1 MDNQFNSLLHQGDI
15 DKALSLMTTN
25 SERTAEALREYNPA
39 SHAINKR
46 HDKPIYDKNGN
57 LKRWVKRWKLPIDYP
72 RYINEIALVFIYGRP
87 VVWRQ
92 LSTGT
97 DEAFGHFSRLIQ
109 RLHFNAKIRECKRL
123 AGAETQ
129 AALLFHPYRNKQGK
143 ADCRLRVLAKSKGDD
158 IYVAWDHFGCIN
170 AFAWGYNATNMQG
183 ETNRHIDFF
192 TDQHIYHA
200 IALEE
205 GWKVTEEDNIIGKI
219 PIVLFQQEKEWA
231 GVEAL
236 IEREEYIASR
246 NADTNDYFSDPMLIL
261 DADIIKNMP
270 DKNDEN
276 KTLIKRGGSSEA
288 AASYLTWDNAPE
300 NKQKEI
306 EWLQNHILSKTF
318 TPNIDFDN
326 MKSLSNVSGK
336 ALKQL
341 MVLADIKAA
350 RHKEQHDELLDRFT
364 SICIA
369 LIANVLDVS
378 LKTQC
383 DKLVIT
389 HEFQPPFED

>member
-1 MDNQFNSLLHQGDI
+1 MENTFCTLLHEGEI
-15 DKALSLMTTN
+15 DKALALMTN
-25 SERTAEALREYNPA
+25 RHHLAEEALKEYHPA
-39 SHAINKR
+39 SHVINQR
-46 HDKPIYDKNGN
+46 QDKPVFDKNGN

-92 LSTGT
+92 MSQGT
-97 DEAFGHFSRLIQ
+97 DQAFERFRNLLR
-109 RLHFNAKIRECKRL
+109 RLHFDAKIRECKRL

-129 AALLFHPYRNKQGK
+129 AALLFHPYRNKKGV
-143 ADCRLRVLAKSKGDD
+143 ADCRLRVLARSKGDD
-158 IYVAWDHFGCIN
+158 IHSAWDHYGCLR
-170 AFAWGYNATNMQG
+170 AFAWGYQTVDIDG
-183 ETNRHIDFF
+183 HHIQHYDFF
-192 TDQHIYHA
+192 TDQHVFHA
-200 IALEE
+200 VADGE
-205 GWKVTEEDNIIGKI
+205 GWKVEEEDNIIGKI
-219 PIVLFQQEKEWA
+219 PVVLFQQDKEWA

-246 NADTNDYFSDPMLIL
+246 TADTNDYFSDPMLIL

-276 KTLIKRGGSSEA
+276 KTLIKRGGSADA

-350 RHKEQHDELLDRFT
+350 RHKEIHDELLDRFA

-369 LIANVLDVS
+369 LIGNVLDVS
-378 LKTQC
+378 LKAQC
-383 DKLVIT
+383 DQLAVA
-389 HEFQPPFED
+389 HEFQPPFDD